1 MDIAVLSPCVLEKG
15 DKSERVHY
23 AKLSALIDN
32 LCMHTNLKFQLYQKA
47 PFDSYKMEIPVYED
61 ATLNNLVTVNVYGKI
76 QKMLL
81 KEYIDL
87 EDIAPVQLPREFILD
102 ETPLTNAFRSYLN
115 YLKGVNSL
123 LFIGEHNFH
132 VPRPV
137 ELHGDDTSFEMN
149 ASTYINIE
157 LSDIL
162 LPYLKSVDNLD
173 SIFPRASFCSKY
185 NQYVLDIITSRGMG
199 EHEQQALFEDIGS
212 IVAIYNMYSKN
223 NRLSRINTT
232 AKKKR
237 IVYEKKQGKKYYLSL
252 DLESGG
258 YEVFDRAY
266 RHLGQF
272 SFSCKQVRPAEPLTH
287 ILRH

>member
-15 DKSERVHY
+15 HKAEREHY
-23 AKLSALIDN
+23 AELSTLIHN
-32 LCMHTNLKFQLYQKA
+32 LYTHTNLKFQLYQKA

-61 ATLNNLVTVNVYGKI
+61 ATLNSFVTVNIYGTI

-81 KEYIDL
+81 REYIDL
-87 EDIAPVQLPREFILD
+87 EDIAPVQMPREFTLD
-102 ETPLTNAFRSYLN
+102 ENPLTNAFRCYLN
-115 YLKGVNSL
+115 YLKGVDSL
-123 LFIGEHNFH
+123 LFIGEHNFP
-132 VPRPV
+132 VPRPI
-137 ELHGDDTSFEMN
+137 ELCGDDTSFKMN
-149 ASTYINIE
+149 ASTYVNIE
-157 LSDIL
+157 LSDVL

-173 SIFPRASFCSKY
+173 SIFPRANFCSKY
-185 NQYVLDIITSRGMG
+185 NQYVLDMIKSRGMG
-199 EHEQQALFEDIGS
+199 QEQKNALFENVGS

-232 AKKKR
+232 AAKKR
-237 IVYEKKQGKKYYLSL
+237 IVYEKREGKKYYLSL

-272 SFSCKQVRPAEPLTH
+272 SFSCQQVRPAEPLTH
-287 ILRH
+287 ILYH